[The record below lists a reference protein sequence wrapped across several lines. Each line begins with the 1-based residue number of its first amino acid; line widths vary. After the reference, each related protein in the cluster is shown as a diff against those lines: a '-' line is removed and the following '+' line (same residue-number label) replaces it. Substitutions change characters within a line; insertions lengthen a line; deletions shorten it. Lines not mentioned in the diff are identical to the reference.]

1 MKQNCQEASSQNT
14 LHKVTRPGRTH
25 RGQDPVWGHCRQPA
39 CGQPGQAVPLAPSHA
54 SRCTGTRAR
63 THTHRVIHLHT
74 HTEAHLG
81 AWDPRT
87 RAGPAQPTPLA
98 PLIQTG
104 GVDALP
110 RLGGPVLQT
119 KGSCSRED
127 VNGTVLQ
134 PKKSQSMCQTL
145 LYNMTDCVLQKK
157 KKVSFPVMPA
167 SLLQFSIPKVYTN

>member
-1 MKQNCQEASSQNT
+1 MTPRPAKALLKASENT
-14 LHKVTRPGRTH
+14 Y
-25 RGQDPVWGHCRQPA
+25 
-39 CGQPGQAVPLAPSHA
+39 
-54 SRCTGTRAR
+54 
-63 THTHRVIHLHT
+63 THTPART

-87 RAGPAQPTPLA
+87 RAGPAQPTPLV

-104 GVDALP
+104 SVDTLP
-110 RLGGPVLQT
+110 HLGGPVLRK

-127 VNGTVLQ
+127 MNATVLQ

-157 KKVSFPVMPA
+157 KKFLS
-167 SLLQFSIPKVYTN
+167 Q